1 MPLLPHL
8 VSADHVLA
16 ILLALLGAAL
26 LAIGTHA
33 QHAAVNR
40 PPSANRRHGPPP
52 PRSLR
57 GLLVSPLWLVG
68 GALIVLET
76 VFNVVALALAPV
88 ALIQPLGTASLVIA
102 VLLTALSARRPTSA
116 DPTGASRSTAYSP
129 TSRSAASSPAHPG
142 TVSSPTGSSPVTRRM
157 LLAVALVVASVTVF
171 VAAASRHMEAS
182 PASDGAAAVLAGGML
197 ALSAVGVLV
206 ARSRIG
212 HTIRVLAAG
221 VLFGGVAS
229 GTHVVGV
236 LLLTGDGLP
245 PAAWAV
251 GTALAPASAVGVW
264 LVQTA
269 YARGS
274 AASVLAGLTVVDPI
288 TAVLIGGVVLGEFGA
303 VPPGALA
310 LLTLSGAG
318 ALWGVTVLAQCRPGS
333 RPTPTSPVMSAPADN
348 MEGARGEGVPAHP

>member
-40 PPSANRRHGPPP
+40 PPSACRRHGPPP

-102 VLLTALSARRPTSA
+102 VLLTALSARRPTSP
-116 DPTGASRSTAYSP
+116 DPTGASRS
-129 TSRSAASSPAHPG
+129 

-236 LLLTGDGLP
+236 LLLAGDGLP

>member
-1 MPLLPHL
+1 MH
-8 VSADHVLA
+8 H
-16 ILLALLGAAL
+16 
-26 LAIGTHA
+26 
-33 QHAAVNR
+33 
-40 PPSANRRHGPPP
+40 PSSLTNGSRFRRFPPP
-52 PRSLR
+52 TQSLQ

-76 VFNVVALALAPV
+76 VFNVVALVLAPV
-88 ALIQPLGTASLVIA
+88 ALIQPLGTVSLVIA
-102 VLLTALSARRPTSA
+102 VLLTALSARQSPSPDTSA
-116 DPTGASRSTAYSP
+116 TSP
-129 TSRSAASSPAHPG
+129 G
-142 TVSSPTGSSPVTRRM
+142 PVTRRL
-157 LLAVALVVASVTVF
+157 LLAVTLVVASVTVF
-171 VAAASRHMEAS
+171 VVAASQHMEAS
-182 PASDGAAAVLAGGML
+182 PASDRAAAVLAGGL
-197 ALSAVGVLV
+197 IALSAVGALV
-206 ARSRIG
+206 ARSRLG
-212 HTIRVLAAG
+212 HTPRVLAAG

-236 LLLTGDGLP
+236 LLLAGDGLP

-251 GTALAPASAVGVW
+251 GTGLAPASAVGVW

-288 TAVLIGGVVLGEFGA
+288 TAVLIGGMVLGEFGT

-310 LLTLSGAG
+310 LLALSGAG
-318 ALWGVTVLAQCRPGS
+318 ALWGVTLLAESRPGT